1 MGTSNGPDHARDV
14 QPPILVVDHNRRNLE
29 LLAQFLGQAGY
40 SVILACDAEEFGRAL
55 DETGEFG
62 LALID
67 LAGFDRRVWDLCEQ
81 VRTRGVPLLV
91 ISPKQS
97 VAIEKESLAHG
108 ASGVLIKPLVVREL
122 LALIHRLLEE

>member
-1 MGTSNGPDHARDV
+1 MSS
-14 QPPILVVDHNRRNLE
+14 QPLILFVDHNQRNLE

-40 SVILACDAEEFGRAL
+40 PVVLASNEAEFGQVL
-55 DETGEFG
+55 DRPDEIG

-67 LAGFDRRVWDLCEQ
+67 LAGFDRRVWDLCER
-81 VRTRGVPLLV
+81 VRTKDVPLLV

-97 VAIEKESLAHG
+97 IAIEQESLAHG
-108 ASGVLIKPLVVREL
+108 AHSVLTKPLVVREL